1 MLELLQAQLPVQE
14 RGQSEADSV
23 YDGAAERICRC
34 CARFHRCWQHNAR
47 QTYDALEQA
56 AGRLLQRGKAEAA
69 DFPAEFREGCCHFDG
84 FLAALDQELESM
96 LYRRRYR
103 VQLQESRAL
112 LSEEFGCVAE
122 YLRRMQAELGA
133 AARCAALP
141 RRDRHLYGRA
151 ARGRR
156 ERRPGRLLPRPA
168 ERLLCAAVRRH
179 GHGEPAAG
187 LSADCVHLLGD
198 LLRAGVAPLDALRI
212 LNGTYLL
219 RGGRL
224 LFHRGPAAHRSDQ
237 RGGGAAEV
245 GRSAVVPALRGYGQK
260 LGTASLPPGVGVGGD
275 HAPERYR
282 LSLRGGEMLV
292 LVSDGAGDAE
302 RAPWRAL
309 REIRRG
315 SLLRCSSQAFRQRM
329 T

>member
-1 MLELLQAQLPVQE
+1 
-14 RGQSEADSV
+14 
-23 YDGAAERICRC
+23 
-34 CARFHRCWQHNAR
+34 
-47 QTYDALEQA
+47 
-56 AGRLLQRGKAEAA
+56 
-69 DFPAEFREGCCHFDG
+69 
-84 FLAALDQELESM
+84 M

-133 AARCAALP
+133 PQPDAP
-141 RRDRHLYGRA
+141 RYRAVTGIWYGRA

-179 GHGEPAAG
+179 GHGGACRRTERGLRASARRPAARRRRAARCAAHPERDLPAARDG
-187 LSADCVHLLGD
+187 CFSTVD
-198 LLRAGVAPLDALRI
+198 LLHIDLTSGEAELLKWGAAPSYLRCGDTGQKTGDSLASAG
-212 LNGTYLL
+212 
-219 RGGRL
+219 
-224 LFHRGPAAHRSDQ
+224 
-237 RGGGAAEV
+237 RGGGR
-245 GRSAVVPALRGYGQK
+245 RSRAGAVPAVPSGRRDARSGQ
-260 LGTASLPPGVGVGGD
+260 
-275 HAPERYR
+275 RWR
-282 LSLRGGEMLV
+282 REMQ
-292 LVSDGAGDAE
+292 